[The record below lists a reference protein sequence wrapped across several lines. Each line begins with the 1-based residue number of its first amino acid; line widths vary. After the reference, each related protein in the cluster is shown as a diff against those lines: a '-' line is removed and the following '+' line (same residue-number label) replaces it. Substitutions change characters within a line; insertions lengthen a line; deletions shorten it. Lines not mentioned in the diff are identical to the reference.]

1 MGKNKPPPRIIHCRS
16 WEGPTGTLGSLGSA
30 RSSSSSVERF
40 TLPWIRENSSQN
52 HQILM
57 DFQNWYYIF
66 IGITRRRPFSHFQF
80 GIIIG
85 CNIPKC
91 PNFQAIPSR
100 KVRGLP
106 LKIFKWMVLHQI
118 KYVPF
123 ASICEFWILFIKN
136 YKFTLQK
143 KI

>member
-1 MGKNKPPPRIIHCRS
+1 MNHRCVLLVLIIFKYHIKFKYHIHIGKKISPPPPESSTAAPGRV
-16 WEGPTGTLGSLGSA
+16 PTGTLGSLGSA

-106 LKIFKWMVLHQI
+106 LKIFKWMVLHQ
-118 KYVPF
+118 
-123 ASICEFWILFIKN
+123 N
-136 YKFTLQK
+136 
-143 KI
+143 